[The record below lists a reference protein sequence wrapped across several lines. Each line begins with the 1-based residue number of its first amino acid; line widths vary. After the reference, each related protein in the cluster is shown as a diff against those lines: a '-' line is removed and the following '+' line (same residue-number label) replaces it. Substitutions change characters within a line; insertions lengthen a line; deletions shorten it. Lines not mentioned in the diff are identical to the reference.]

1 MQVIFSHANLENK
14 NQLVLK
20 LLEEVTKNGNKL
32 SILTDELK
40 SILEDL
46 ANLTGPEYHQV
57 RLLNGT
63 QGSATSEF
71 RWSQVS
77 SRGYHYDHGER
88 RVIIYVTCDLDS

>member
-1 MQVIFSHANLENK
+1 MIFSHANLENK

-57 RLLNGT
+57 KRIVQTRFCDQRVGWARYCLYGLII
-63 QGSATSEF
+63 
-71 RWSQVS
+71 S
-77 SRGYHYDHGER
+77 SIPLY
-88 RVIIYVTCDLDS
+88 L